1 MQACAYAKTCRDGSS
16 AITPAHILHS
26 AVRQERRRY
35 TDGLEHRLELTI
47 LRDGGKAVAL
57 ARCGPNVAAR
67 WVSLDASLPQFK
79 AFRQTLL
86 DQLRGNAPLKKLD
99 AEQIEKFGRDLFDLI
114 VADNLRDLY
123 SQLKP
128 DDYVSWKI
136 LTDND
141 DLGDIPWEFLQEPR
155 TLSPRRTRCVVRVL
169 QTVGL
174 APPEPLPRSGITRA
188 LLVSAE
194 PVGLRNVGWQT
205 IESRLRREYSSRLPL
220 ALDIMEGADSVSLLQ
235 ALASKPYDL
244 VHFSCHGDA
253 TGKDG
258 RLVLVNS
265 KTKQPDYVKA
275 RDIASALA
283 GRGIRLVVLSACET
297 SSQGSQTTSFS
308 NIAETLIRLG
318 IPAVIANQ
326 ASIAVPSMA
335 VFVGALYRELAQS
348 GNIDKAMAEA
358 RLALSIELK
367 GSPEWGV
374 PTLHRLYGGAQL
386 YI

>member
-1 MQACAYAKTCRDGSS
+1 
-16 AITPAHILHS
+16 
-26 AVRQERRRY
+26 
-35 TDGLEHRLELTI
+35 
-47 LRDGGKAVAL
+47 
-57 ARCGPNVAAR
+57 
-67 WVSLDASLPQFK
+67 
-79 AFRQTLL
+79 
-86 DQLRGNAPLKKLD
+86 LKKLD

-155 TLSPRRTRCVVRVL
+155 TLSPRRTRSVVRVL

-205 IESRLRREYSSRLPL
+205 IEARLRREYSSRLPL

-253 TGKDG
+253 TGKEG

-275 RDIASALA
+275 RDIASAVA
-283 GRGIRLVVLSACET
+283 GRGIRLVVLSACES
-297 SSQGSQTTSFS
+297 SSQGSQPTSFS
-308 NIAETLIRLG
+308 NVAETLIRLG

-335 VFVGALYRELAQS
+335 VFVSALYRELAQS